1 MKTSVEI
8 TLKSLSTRPEF
19 SRKIGKLT
27 LFMQG

>member
-8 TLKSLSTRPEF
+8 TLTPLLTRPKF